1 MQPNISKSKSA
12 LAHVGLL
19 YAAAVWGATF
29 FIVKDTLANVDPIV
43 LVGYRFLIAGG
54 VLGGWLVLKGQSL
67 RDGLKPAIFVGIL
80 LWLLYVPQTI
90 GLQYT
95 TASNSGFITGLFVA
109 FVPLFLRTIFKR
121 TPTLME
127 LAASVISLIGLWILT
142 GGMHDIN
149 VGDMLTLVTAVMY
162 AVHLLYADRYLKAGA
177 DPFVFTCQQF
187 IVVGILSVVVAGVT
201 GRSFAVG
208 STGAVWTILF
218 LAVFPTLLAFIA
230 QMVGQKLISPL
241 RVTLVFAL
249 EPVFAGLFAWTL
261 GGEGF
266 VTHRALGGLLI
277 FVALIVSGLPT
288 PRALRRAVS
297 QPPT

>member
-1 MQPNISKSKSA
+1 
-12 LAHVGLL
+12 
-19 YAAAVWGATF
+19 
-29 FIVKDTLANVDPIV
+29 
-43 LVGYRFLIAGG
+43 
-54 VLGGWLVLKGQSL
+54 
-67 RDGLKPAIFVGIL
+67 
-80 LWLLYVPQTI
+80 
-90 GLQYT
+90 
-95 TASNSGFITGLFVA
+95 LFVA

-249 EPVFAGLFAWTL
+249 EPVFAGVFAWTL